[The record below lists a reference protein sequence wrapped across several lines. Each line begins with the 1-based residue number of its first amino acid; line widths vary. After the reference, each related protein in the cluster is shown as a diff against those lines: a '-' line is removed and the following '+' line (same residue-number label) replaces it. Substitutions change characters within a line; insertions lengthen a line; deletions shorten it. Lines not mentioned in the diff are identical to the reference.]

1 MKNKITKKILLFTL
15 VGSMLLPANV
25 FASTETTPATAYEE
39 AANEDEVNPRADDI
53 DWQYS
58 VRNGVL
64 YKRLYNYTTNKP
76 LSDWQIVT

>member
-1 MKNKITKKILLFTL
+1 MKFRKKIMLFALL
-15 VGSMLLPANV
+15 GCMLLPANV
-25 FASTETTPATAYEE
+25 MADTETVHAATVEGEEVTPL
-39 AANEDEVNPRADDI
+39 ADSI

-64 YKRLYNYTTNKP
+64 YKRLYNYTTNTP

>member
-1 MKNKITKKILLFTL
+1 MKFRKKFMLYALL
-15 VGSMLLPANV
+15 GCMLLPANV
-25 FASTETTPATAYEE
+25 FSGTEKVCAATVEGEEITPK
-39 AANEDEVNPRADDI
+39 ADDI